1 MRKLIL
7 MKPRLQYLWVQGL
20 LLLVVVFSAI
30 TGALAQATQP
40 AQTTMSDPAELVRRA
55 VANEV
60 KSANDNVS
68 MMFQVR
74 KQTPKSGVQT
84 RRYVETKDGTAG
96 MLVAVNDQPL
106 TPEQHQQELAR
117 LDHLMQNP
125 AELRRKQKQQKE
137 DSVRVLN
144 MLKALPD
151 AFIYTYDGKATS
163 NDGDELVR
171 LAFRPNP
178 NYNPPSREQQ
188 VFTGMNGFLL
198 VDAAKERIARID
210 GTLFKDVTF
219 GWGILGHLDKGGK
232 FIVVQ
237 GPVGK
242 GYWTTTHMQL
252 SFNGKALF
260 FKTITIQETEDT
272 GGFHQV
278 PNNLSYAQG
287 VELLKKGDQV
297 VAENGSG
304 QK

>member
-1 MRKLIL
+1 LHEEIHTVKKQPLFYVPTGLIL
-7 MKPRLQYLWVQGL
+7 AFL
-20 LLLVVVFSAI
+20 FSANTA
-30 TGALAQATQP
+30 TGAAVPPQEAI
-40 AQTTMSDPAELVRRA
+40 ADPAGLVRRA

-60 KSANDNVS
+60 KSNNDNVS

-74 KQTPKSGVQT
+74 KQSPKSGVQT
-84 RRYVETKDGTAG
+84 RRYIETKDGTAG
-96 MLVAVNDQPL
+96 ILVANNDQPL

-117 LDHLMQNP
+117 LDHLLQNP

-137 DSVRVLN
+137 DSVRVMN

-151 AFIYTYDGKATS
+151 AFLYTYDGKTTS

-178 NYNPPSREQQ
+178 DYEPPSREQQ

-198 VDAAKERIARID
+198 VDADKERIARID
-210 GTLFKDVTF
+210 GTLFKDVSF

-272 GGFHQV
+272 SSFHQV
-278 PNNLSYAQG
+278 PNNLTYAQG

-297 VAENGSG
+297 VAENGGGG

>member
-1 MRKLIL
+1 
-7 MKPRLQYLWVQGL
+7 
-20 LLLVVVFSAI
+20 
-30 TGALAQATQP
+30 
-40 AQTTMSDPAELVRRA
+40 
-55 VANEV
+55 
-60 KSANDNVS
+60 
-68 MMFQVR
+68 MFQVR
-74 KQTPKSGVQT
+74 KQSPKSGVQT
-84 RRYVETKDGTAG
+84 RRYIETKDGTAG
-96 MLVAVNDQPL
+96 ILVANNDQPL

-117 LDHLMQNP
+117 LDHLLQNP

-137 DSVRVLN
+137 DSVRVMN

-151 AFIYTYDGKATS
+151 AFVYTYDGTTTS

-178 NYNPPSREQQ
+178 DYEPPSREQQ

-198 VDAAKERIARID
+198 VDADKERIARID
-210 GTLFKDVTF
+210 GTLFKDVSF

-272 GGFHQV
+272 SSFHQV
-278 PNNLSYAQG
+278 PNNLTYAQG

-297 VAENGSG
+297 VAENGGGG